1 MDTFRRGPRQSG
13 EHDMVNS
20 RYRVDLC
27 ELQALCAAN
36 YVRVLRLFPEYEG
49 RNARQFC
56 VGTAR
61 VRIDVIER
69 TRYTTVFRLQ
79 CLRAAAD
86 AEAGAAPAAGAEWL
100 APLRIDARA
109 YHDAGLLEVIDFAGT
124 DREAPSGS
132 VNEPV
137 NEPVK
142 GSVKQ
147 RLPGRHAYPNPA
159 MHQRD
164 EKRQQ
169 NRFLAAWLSHCL
181 HHGRADLDSV
191 LALRAAA
198 ACTNLRK
205 QALRKPGAEHA

>member
-1 MDTFRRGPRQSG
+1 
-13 EHDMVNS
+13 MVNS
-20 RYRVDLC
+20 KYRVDLC

-109 YHDAGLLEVIDFAGT
+109 YHDAGLLEVIDFAGA

-132 VNEPV
+132 VKEPV

-142 GSVKQ
+142 SPVKQ
-147 RLPGRHAYPNPA
+147 RLPGRYAYPNPA

-191 LALRAAA
+191 LAVRAAA
-198 ACTNLRK
+198 ACTTQRK
-205 QALRKPGAEHA
+205 QEALRKPGAEHA

>member
-1 MDTFRRGPRQSG
+1 
-13 EHDMVNS
+13 MVNS
-20 RYRVDLC
+20 RYRVDLR
-27 ELQALCAAN
+27 ELQALYAAN
-36 YVRVLRLFPEYEG
+36 YARVLRLFPEYEG

-56 VGTAR
+56 VGAAR

-69 TRYTTVFRLQ
+69 TRYPTVFRLQ

-109 YHDAGLLEVIDFAGT
+109 YHDAGLLEVIDFAGA
-124 DREAPSGS
+124 DREAPPSGS

-137 NEPVK
+137 K
-142 GSVKQ
+142 GPAKGPVKQ

-198 ACTNLRK
+198 ACTSPRK
-205 QALRKPGAEHA
+205 HALRKPGAEHA

>member
-1 MDTFRRGPRQSG
+1 
-13 EHDMVNS
+13 MVNS
-20 RYRVDLC
+20 RYRVDLR
-27 ELQALCAAN
+27 ELQALYAAN
-36 YVRVLRLFPEYEG
+36 YARVLRLFPEYEG

-61 VRIDVIER
+61 VCIDVIER

-109 YHDAGLLEVIDFAGT
+109 YHDAALLEVIDFAGA
-124 DREAPSGS
+124 DREAPPSGS

-142 GSVKQ
+142 GPVKQ

-181 HHGRADLDSV
+181 HHGRADLDSA

-198 ACTNLRK
+198 ACTGPR
-205 QALRKPGAEHA
+205 QPALRKPGAEHA

>member
-1 MDTFRRGPRQSG
+1 
-13 EHDMVNS
+13 MVNS
-20 RYRVDLC
+20 RYRVDLR

-86 AEAGAAPAAGAEWL
+86 VEAGAAPAAGAEWL

-109 YHDAGLLEVIDFAGT
+109 YHDAGLLEVIDFAGA
-124 DREAPSGS
+124 DREAPPSGS
-132 VNEPV
+132 INEPI

-142 GSVKQ
+142 SPVKQ
-147 RLPGRHAYPNPA
+147 RLPGRYAYPNPA

-191 LALRAAA
+191 LAVRAAA
-198 ACTNLRK
+198 ACTTQRK
-205 QALRKPGAEHA
+205 PALRKPGAEHA

>member
-1 MDTFRRGPRQSG
+1 
-13 EHDMVNS
+13 MVNS
-20 RYRVDLC
+20 KYRVDLC

-109 YHDAGLLEVIDFAGT
+109 YHDAGLLEVIDFAGA

-132 VNEPV
+132 VKEPV

-142 GSVKQ
+142 SPVKQ
-147 RLPGRHAYPNPA
+147 RLPGRYAYPNPA

-181 HHGRADLDSV
+181 HHGRADLDNV
-191 LALRAAA
+191 LAVRAAA
-198 ACTNLRK
+198 ACTTQRK
-205 QALRKPGAEHA
+205 QEALRKPGAEHA

>member
-1 MDTFRRGPRQSG
+1 
-13 EHDMVNS
+13 MVNS

-36 YVRVLRLFPEYEG
+36 YARVLRLFPEYEG

-109 YHDAGLLEVIDFAGT
+109 YHDAGLLEVIDFAGA
-124 DREAPSGS
+124 DREAPPSGS
-132 VNEPV
+132 VKEPV
-137 NEPVK
+137 NELVK
-142 GSVKQ
+142 SPVKQ
-147 RLPGRHAYPNPA
+147 RLPGRYAYPNPA

-191 LALRAAA
+191 LAVRAAA
-198 ACTNLRK
+198 ACTSPRK

>member
-1 MDTFRRGPRQSG
+1 
-13 EHDMVNS
+13 MVNS

-36 YVRVLRLFPEYEG
+36 YARVLRLFPEYEG

-109 YHDAGLLEVIDFAGT
+109 YHDAGLLEVIDFAGA

-132 VNEPV
+132 VK
-137 NEPVK
+137 EPVK
-142 GSVKQ
+142 GPVKQ

-169 NRFLAAWLSHCL
+169 NRFLAAWLSHGL
-181 HHGRADLDSV
+181 HPGRADLDSV

-198 ACTNLRK
+198 ARTSPRK
-205 QALRKPGAEHA
+205 PALRKPGAEHA

>member
-1 MDTFRRGPRQSG
+1 
-13 EHDMVNS
+13 MVNS

-36 YVRVLRLFPEYEG
+36 YARVLRLFPEYEG

-109 YHDAGLLEVIDFAGT
+109 YHDAGLLEVIDFAGA
-124 DREAPSGS
+124 DREASPSGS
-132 VNEPV
+132 AKEPV

-142 GSVKQ
+142 SPVKQ

-198 ACTNLRK
+198 ARTSLRK
-205 QALRKPGAEHA
+205 PALRKPGAEHA

>member
-1 MDTFRRGPRQSG
+1 MDTLRRRPRQSG

-20 RYRVDLC
+20 RYRVDLR

-36 YVRVLRLFPEYEG
+36 YVRVLRLFPEYEV

-86 AEAGAAPAAGAEWL
+86 AEACAAPAAGAEWL
-100 APLRIDARA
+100 SPLRIDARA
-109 YHDAGLLEVIDFAGT
+109 YHDAGLLEVIDFAGA
-124 DREAPSGS
+124 DREGPSGS
-132 VNEPV
+132 VK
-137 NEPVK
+137 EPVK
-142 GSVKQ
+142 GPVKQ

-198 ACTNLRK
+198 ACTSLRK

>member
-1 MDTFRRGPRQSG
+1 
-13 EHDMVNS
+13 MVNS

-36 YVRVLRLFPEYEG
+36 YARVLRLFPEYEG

-61 VRIDVIER
+61 VCIDVIER

-109 YHDAGLLEVIDFAGT
+109 YHDAGLLEVIDFAGA
-124 DREAPSGS
+124 DREAPPSGS
-132 VNEPV
+132 INEPV

-142 GSVKQ
+142 SPVKQ
-147 RLPGRHAYPNPA
+147 RLPGRYAYPNPA

-198 ACTNLRK
+198 ACTTQRK